1 MLKFEKSQELTEKF
15 NEYYPGGHSN
25 FRVPL
30 EVTKH
35 RLFIDRAEG
44 SHIWDIDGNEYI
56 EFNGAMGPSFL
67 GHRQPEWAE
76 AIKELFDTSTTAV
89 GSNLLFSKDDIT
101 AAEYITKMVPCVEQL
116 KFCITGTE
124 AVQMAIR
131 IARAYTGK
139 SRVIRFE
146 NHYHGWVD
154 NVLGGAVN
162 KDTSVMPNP
171 IVVSN
176 SKALEAMDDAE
187 AQADMCRSAGRSP
200 WAIEETLLIPWN
212 DFERLEE
219 TFDKYHDE
227 IAMIH
232 FEQIVCNHM
241 CLYPK
246 PGFIEK
252 IRELCDKYNVVMSV
266 DEVIT
271 GFRVGPGGAQEYLGT
286 KADICTMG
294 KAISGGIPVSAV
306 GGKKKIMEV
315 LRGGSVLGPGTYNG
329 YPLGMRAVAKNL
341 EILSKNN
348 YEVYNHV
355 KEVQDFLMDG
365 LIKAAE
371 KAGIPM
377 AITHAPGIFC
387 TLFGMTG
394 GLVTCYTEEDLKDYN
409 NDVTTRFQ
417 ALMQE
422 RGVFLLL
429 GSRWYM
435 NIAHT
440 MEDAKKAIAAAEESM
455 LILKEEFYA

>member
-1 MLKFEKSQELTEKF
+1 MLKCEKSKELTKKF

-25 FRVPL
+25 FRIPL
-30 EVTKH
+30 EVTEH

-67 GHRQPEWAE
+67 GHRNPEYIA
-76 AIKELFDTSTTAV
+76 AIKDLLDTSTTAI
-89 GSNLLFSKDDIT
+89 GSNLLFSKDDVEV
-101 AAEYITKMVPCVEQL
+101 AEMITKFVPCVEEL

-131 IARAYTGK
+131 ISRAYTGK
-139 SRVIRFE
+139 SRVVRFE

-154 NVLGGAVN
+154 NVLGGQVN
-162 KDTSVMPNP
+162 PDRSAMPLPYQKENTG
-171 IVVSN
+171 
-176 SKALEAMDDAE
+176 ALE
-187 AQADMCRSAGRSP
+187 DMCLSAGKSP
-200 WAIEETLLIPWN
+200 WAREETLLIPWN

-232 FEQIVCNHM
+232 FEQIICNHY

-246 PGFIEK
+246 PGFLEK

-271 GFRVGPGGAQEYLGT
+271 GFRVGLGGAQEYLNS

-315 LRGGSVLGPGTYNG
+315 LRGDKVLGPGTYNG
-329 YPLGMRAVAKNL
+329 YLLGMRAVAANL
-341 EILSKNN
+341 RILGRDNGA
-348 YEVYNHV
+348 VYKHV
-355 KEVQDFLMDG
+355 EEVQNYLMNG
-365 LIKAAE
+365 LVKVAE
-371 KAGIPM
+371 KYDIPLT
-377 AITHAPGIFC
+377 ITHAPGIFC
-387 TLFGMTG
+387 TLFGIPG
-394 GLVTCYTEEDLKDYN
+394 GIQTLYTEEDVALYD
-409 NDVTTRFQ
+409 NDMTTKFQ

-422 RGVFLLL
+422 NGIFLLL

-440 MEDAKKAIAAAEESM
+440 IADADKAIDAADKSM
-455 LILKEEFYA
+455 SKLK